1 MNDIDDLGRAL
12 ADLAAHADGTQP
24 SDRIERIHRRARRTA
39 RLRGVTVTVA
49 ALVLGGSAT
58 ALVARAHNTT
68 GPQTPA
74 AATTSTAATPTNP
87 ATTPSPTPT
96 TSPNGAG
103 STCLT
108 AGLSLRLGAAQGAA
122 GSTYQPI
129 VFTNTSAH
137 PCTMDGYP
145 GVAFIDTPTGR
156 QVGTPASRSSQ
167 QPPRTISLA
176 PGASASAV
184 LQIVNPYNY
193 PTATCQPQ
201 PVTAVRI
208 YPPGN
213 TTATDLPLTGAATA
227 CSTSVTQ
234 LLIQATVPGTTGQ

>member
-1 MNDIDDLGRAL
+1 MNGIDDLGRAL
-12 ADLAAHADGTQP
+12 AELAARADGTQP
-24 SDRIERIHRRARRTA
+24 QDRIERIHRRARRAA
-39 RLRGVTVTVA
+39 RARAVTVTVA

-58 ALVARAHNTT
+58 ALVAGAHNPT

-74 AATTSTAATPTNP
+74 TAPTTTATTP
-87 ATTPSPTPT
+87 ATTASATPS
-96 TSPNGAG
+96 NGAG

-108 AGLSLRLGAAQGAA
+108 SGLSVHLGAAQGAA

-129 VFTNTSAH
+129 VFTNTSGH
-137 PCTMDGYP
+137 TCTLYGYP
-145 GVAFIDTPTGR
+145 GVAFTNSHTGQ
-156 QVGTPASRSSQ
+156 QVGAPASRNPQ
-167 QPPRTISLA
+167 HPPRLVNLA

-184 LQIVNPYNY
+184 LQIVDPFNY

-213 TTATDLPLTGAATA
+213 TTATDLPLPRATTA
-227 CSTSVTQ
+227 CSTNVTQ
-234 LLIQATVPGTTGQ
+234 LLIQATVPGPTGQ

>member
-12 ADLAAHADGTQP
+12 ADLAAHADTAQP
-24 SDRIERIHRRARRTA
+24 RDRIERIHRRARRTA
-39 RLRGVTVTVA
+39 RLRGATVTVA
-49 ALVLGGSAT
+49 AVVLGGSAT
-58 ALVARAHNTT
+58 ALVTRAHTT
-68 GPQTPA
+68 PGPQTPA
-74 AATTSTAATPTNP
+74 TAPTSVAATPTTP
-87 ATTPSPTPT
+87 ATTPSATPT
-96 TSPNGAG
+96 APPDGAG

-108 AGLSLRLGAAQGAA
+108 AGLSLRLGTAQGAA

-193 PTATCQPQ
+193 PTGTCRPQ
-201 PVTAVRI
+201 PVTGLRV

-213 TTATDLPLTGAATA
+213 TTATDLPLPRATTA

-234 LLIQATVPGTTGQ
+234 LLIQATVPGSTGQ

>member
-12 ADLAAHADGTQP
+12 ADLAARADGTQP

-39 RLRGVTVTVA
+39 RLRGVAVTVA
-49 ALVLGGSAT
+49 AVVLSGSAT
-58 ALVARAHNTT
+58 ALVARAHNTP

-74 AATTSTAATPTNP
+74 AAPTSTASNTTP
-87 ATTPSPTPT
+87 ATGPSPTAT

-108 AGLSLRLGAAQGAA
+108 NELSVRLGVAQGAA
-122 GSTYQPI
+122 GSTYRPI

-137 PCTMDGYP
+137 PCTMGGYP
-145 GVAFIDTPTGR
+145 GVAFIDTHTGQ
-156 QVGTPASRSSQ
+156 QVGTPASRGSQ
-167 QPPRTISLA
+167 QTPRAIRLA

-184 LQIVNPYNY
+184 LQVVNPFNY
-193 PTATCQPQ
+193 PTGTCRPQ
-201 PVTAVRI
+201 PVTAVRV

-213 TTATDLPLTGAATA
+213 TTATDLPLAGAATA
-227 CSTSVTQ
+227 CSTGVTQ
-234 LLIQATVPGTTGQ
+234 LQVQATVPGSTGQ